1 MKLFKSI
8 CIFLVLFH
16 FSNTIQSQVVAK
28 SKELTL
34 YDIWASGAFAQ
45 KSINGLESMNDGN
58 YFTSIEKYKF
68 GQCIVRQSYKT
79 GEVKDTLLKGEWFV
93 KDLTSAPLI
102 IDGYSFSADEKK
114 ILISSQ
120 SEQIYRHS
128 SKAFNRVYDL
138 KTKKITVVSNL
149 GKQMY
154 ASFSADGNKVAFVRD
169 NNIFITD
176 LTNGT
181 ETQVTTDGERNKIIN
196 GANDWVYEEEFS
208 FSICFFWSPNG
219 DKIAYYKF
227 DESKVKEYDMTEYGS
242 LYPSQ
247 YKYKYPKAGEDNSIV
262 SLHIYNVLD
271 KKTIKIDVGSNPDQ
285 YIPRVKW
292 TNNNNTLSFQRLNR
306 LQNKLELLL
315 ADATT
320 GVSKTII
327 TEESNTY
334 VEVVDFLTFLK
345 DNKTFIWNSEKD
357 GYQHLYLY
365 DINGKEL
372 LQLTKGKWDVMKFY
386 GVDEKTGTLFY
397 QSSEPS
403 PTQRD
408 VYSIKTDGS
417 KKTKLSSQLGTNDA
431 RFSNSFNYFIN
442 YYSNANTPL
451 YITLNDSKGKELR
464 VLEDNAILKR
474 KLAEYTLSKKEFLQV
489 PTPDSLQLNA
499 WMIKPFN
506 FNPNKPYPMLM
517 ITYGGPGINTVND
530 AWEGAGFMWHQ
541 LMAQKGYII
550 VSVDNRGTGARGAD
564 FKKCTYKQLGKL
576 EIQDQ
581 AWAAIYLT
589 HLPYAIK
596 NRIGMWGWS
605 YGGYMS
611 SLAITKHPNT
621 FKAAVAIAPVTNWRY
636 YDNIYTERYLQKPQ
650 DNPVGYDD
658 NSPINFV
665 DDLAGK
671 YLLIHGMSDDNVHFQ
686 NAVEMIDALEK
697 KNKQFDLMI
706 YPNKNHGIG
715 GGNTRLNLYTKVTD
729 FLIKNL

>member
-16 FSNTIQSQVVAK
+16 FSNTIQSQAVTK

-45 KSINGLESMNDGN
+45 KSINGLESMNDGD
-58 YFTSIEKYKF
+58 YFTTIEKYKF

-79 GEVKDTLLKGEWFV
+79 GEVKDTLVKGEWFV
-93 KDLTSAPLI
+93 KNLTSAPLI

-128 SKAFNRVYDL
+128 SKAFNQVYDL
-138 KTKKITVVSNL
+138 KTKKITAVSNL

-208 FSICFFWSPNG
+208 FSICFFWSPKG

-242 LYPSQ
+242 LYPGQ

-262 SLHIYNVLD
+262 SLHVYNVLD
-271 KKTIKIDVGSNPDQ
+271 KKTIKIDVGPNPDQ

-365 DINGKEL
+365 DINGKEMM
-372 LQLTKGKWDVMKFY
+372 QLTK
-386 GVDEKTGTLFY
+386 
-397 QSSEPS
+397 
-403 PTQRD
+403 
-408 VYSIKTDGS
+408 
-417 KKTKLSSQLGTNDA
+417 
-431 RFSNSFNYFIN
+431 
-442 YYSNANTPL
+442 
-451 YITLNDSKGKELR
+451 
-464 VLEDNAILKR
+464 
-474 KLAEYTLSKKEFLQV
+474 AE
-489 PTPDSLQLNA
+489 
-499 WMIKPFN
+499 
-506 FNPNKPYPMLM
+506 
-517 ITYGGPGINTVND
+517 
-530 AWEGAGFMWHQ
+530 H
-541 LMAQKGYII
+541 
-550 VSVDNRGTGARGAD
+550 
-564 FKKCTYKQLGKL
+564 
-576 EIQDQ
+576 
-581 AWAAIYLT
+581 
-589 HLPYAIK
+589 
-596 NRIGMWGWS
+596 
-605 YGGYMS
+605 
-611 SLAITKHPNT
+611 
-621 FKAAVAIAPVTNWRY
+621 
-636 YDNIYTERYLQKPQ
+636 
-650 DNPVGYDD
+650 
-658 NSPINFV
+658 
-665 DDLAGK
+665 
-671 YLLIHGMSDDNVHFQ
+671 
-686 NAVEMIDALEK
+686 
-697 KNKQFDLMI
+697 
-706 YPNKNHGIG
+706 
-715 GGNTRLNLYTKVTD
+715 
-729 FLIKNL
+729 

>member
-1 MKLFKSI
+1 ML
-8 CIFLVLFH
+8 
-16 FSNTIQSQVVAK
+16 
-28 SKELTL
+28 
-34 YDIWASGAFAQ
+34 
-45 KSINGLESMNDGN
+45 
-58 YFTSIEKYKF
+58 
-68 GQCIVRQSYKT
+68 
-79 GEVKDTLLKGEWFV
+79 
-93 KDLTSAPLI
+93 
-102 IDGYSFSADEKK
+102 
-114 ILISSQ
+114 
-120 SEQIYRHS
+120 
-128 SKAFNRVYDL
+128 
-138 KTKKITVVSNL
+138 
-149 GKQMY
+149 
-154 ASFSADGNKVAFVRD
+154 
-169 NNIFITD
+169 
-176 LTNGT
+176 
-181 ETQVTTDGERNKIIN
+181 
-196 GANDWVYEEEFS
+196 
-208 FSICFFWSPNG
+208 
-219 DKIAYYKF
+219 
-227 DESKVKEYDMTEYGS
+227 
-242 LYPSQ
+242 
-247 YKYKYPKAGEDNSIV
+247 
-262 SLHIYNVLD
+262 
-271 KKTIKIDVGSNPDQ
+271 
-285 YIPRVKW
+285 
-292 TNNNNTLSFQRLNR
+292 
-306 LQNKLELLL
+306 
-315 ADATT
+315 
-320 GVSKTII
+320 
-327 TEESNTY
+327 
-334 VEVVDFLTFLK
+334 DFLTFLK

-365 DINGKEL
+365 DINGKEII
-372 LQLTKGKWDVMKFY
+372 QLTKEKWDVMKFY

-397 QSSEPS
+397 QSAEPS

-665 DDLAGK
+665 DDLTGK

-686 NAVEMIDALEK
+686 NSVEMIDALEK